1 MYFTLYLMRMLAEVL
16 SNPITIFLISV
27 LVASLIYSLGQ
38 SKKKANADKSAP
50 YACGQCVAAER
61 EPVSI
66 HIFEFAAVFLVFDVI
81 AIMLIFS
88 FDTAFTLLPIIYV
101 ALAAVA
107 LYSLPVF
114 RRRR

>member
-1 MYFTLYLMRMLAEVL
+1 MLMPAELL
-16 SNPITIFLISV
+16 SNPVAIFLISIV
-27 LVASLIYSLGQ
+27 VASLVYLLGS
-38 SKKKANADKSAP
+38 SKSVPRPDKAAP
-50 YACGQCVAAER
+50 YACGESVAAER

-81 AIMLIFS
+81 AIMLVFA
-88 FDTAFTLLPIIYV
+88 FDTAYPLLPVAYV

>member
-1 MYFTLYLMRMLAEVL
+1 MRMPAELL
-16 SNPITIFLISV
+16 SNPVAIFLISIV
-27 LVASLIYSLGQ
+27 VASLVYLLGS
-38 SKKKANADKSAP
+38 SKSVPRPDKAAP
-50 YACGQCVAAER
+50 YACGESVAAER

-81 AIMLIFS
+81 AIMLVFA
-88 FDTAFTLLPIIYV
+88 FDTAYPLLPVAYV

>member
-1 MYFTLYLMRMLAEVL
+1 MPAELL
-16 SNPITIFLISV
+16 SNPVAIFLISIV
-27 LVASLIYSLGQ
+27 VASLVYLLGS
-38 SKKKANADKSAP
+38 SKSVPRPDKAAP
-50 YACGQCVAAER
+50 YACGESVAAER

-81 AIMLIFS
+81 AIMLVFA
-88 FDTAFTLLPIIYV
+88 FDTAYPLLPVAYV

>member
-1 MYFTLYLMRMLAEVL
+1 MRMPAELL
-16 SNPITIFLISV
+16 SNPVAIFLISLV
-27 LVASLIYSLGQ
+27 VASLVYLLGR
-38 SKKKANADKSAP
+38 SKSVPHPDKAAP
-50 YACGQCVAAER
+50 YACGESVAAER

-81 AIMLIFS
+81 AIMLVFA
-88 FDTAFTLLPIIYV
+88 FDTAYPILPVAYV

-114 RRRR
+114 RRRH

>member
-1 MYFTLYLMRMLAEVL
+1 MPAELL
-16 SNPITIFLISV
+16 SNPVAIFLISLV
-27 LVASLIYSLGQ
+27 VASLVYLLGR
-38 SKKKANADKSAP
+38 SKSVPHPDKAVP
-50 YACGQCVAAER
+50 YACGESVAAER

-81 AIMLIFS
+81 AIVG
-88 FDTAFTLLPIIYV
+88 TLHSIPLTPCSQSHTL

>member
-1 MYFTLYLMRMLAEVL
+1 MRMPAELL
-16 SNPITIFLISV
+16 SNPVAIFLISIV
-27 LVASLIYSLGQ
+27 VASLAYLLGS
-38 SKKKANADKSAP
+38 SKSVPRPDKAAP
-50 YACGQCVAAER
+50 YACGESVAAER

-81 AIMLIFS
+81 AIMLIFA
-88 FDTAFTLLPIIYV
+88 FDTAYPLLPVTYV